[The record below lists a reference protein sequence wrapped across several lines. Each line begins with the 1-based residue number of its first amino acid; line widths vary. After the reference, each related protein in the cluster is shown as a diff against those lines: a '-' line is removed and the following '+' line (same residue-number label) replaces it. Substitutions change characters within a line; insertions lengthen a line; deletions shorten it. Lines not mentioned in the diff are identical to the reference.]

1 MKYKLTNTKVMNGM
15 TLYQIQALKDFSNIK
30 RGDLGGW
37 IQSKKNL
44 SQEGECWVFSNA
56 HVYNNAKVYGN
67 AWLGLIKV
75 DFNLEGDFNRIL
87 RDLFQKDN
95 LPILMGINP
104 DLDKIISYKLSH

>member
-1 MKYKLTNTKVMNGM
+1 MNGV

-56 HVYNNAKVYGN
+56 HVYNNAQVYGN
-67 AWLGLIKV
+67 AQVFSNAQWA
-75 DFNLEGDFNRIL
+75 RQL
-87 RDLFQKDN
+87 RAVR
-95 LPILMGINP
+95 
-104 DLDKIISYKLSH
+104 